1 MTDDFTI
8 FDGFMPLVENIV
20 VSAKTNSIGS
30 DGSLIEIH
38 CLKMILADKTE
49 HVFSIH
55 PNDLEKLLVT
65 IMKALVR

>member
-20 VSAKTNSIGS
+20 VSAKTNSIGT

-38 CLKMILADKTE
+38 CIKLILVDGTE

-55 PNDLEKLLVT
+55 PNDLEKLFVT
-65 IMKALVR
+65 IMKALVK

>member
-65 IMKALVR
+65 IMKA